1 MASEYSNLLRVELIQ
16 TGEQSGTWGTTTNT
30 NLGTILEQAIAGT
43 TSLNVTAGNVTLT
56 TVNGGSDTSRSMIID
71 VTGTPGTTRN
81 IVAPKSSKVYVVV
94 NGSDAPIVFKGTDTT
109 GVTVASG
116 ANVWVSWS
124 VTEGDF
130 VEIGAS
136 SEATGD
142 VVGPASSTDSAVAL
156 FDGTS
161 GKLLKVGGTFPSGNL
176 VGTNDTQTLTNKTID
191 GNSNTVTNLSLSSA
205 VSGTL
210 GVSNGG
216 TGVSS
221 LTGLVKGNGGSAFS
235 AATAGTDYVVPGG
248 SLGTPTTGTLTN
260 CTGLPLSTGI
270 TGFGTGVASALAI
283 ATGATGA
290 FVVKESELGYPSSG
304 TLANCTVD
312 GTNSVGFRNIPP
324 VGQKT
329 TGYTLATGDV
339 GKFVEI
345 GSGGSITVPNATFAS
360 GDVVSI
366 FNNTNSNSTVT
377 CSITTAYVSGTDV
390 DVSSFVIPTRGVATV
405 LFISSTVC
413 VITGSVT

>member
-1 MASEYSNLLRVELIQ
+1 MASEYSTLLRLELIQ

-30 NLGTILEQAIAGT
+30 NLGTLLEQAIAGT
-43 TSLNVTAGNVTLT
+43 TNLNVTAGDATLT
-56 TVNGGSDTSRSMIID
+56 TVNGGSDTSRAMILDI
-71 VTGTPGTTRN
+71 TGTPGTSRN
-81 IVAPKSSKVYVVV
+81 IIAPKASKIYVVI
-94 NGSDAPIVFKGTDTT
+94 NGSDASVVLKGTDTT

-116 ANVWVSWS
+116 ENVWVSWS

-136 SEATGD
+136 SAATGN
-142 VVGPASSTDSAVAL
+142 VIGPASSTDSAVAL

-161 GKLLKVGGTFPSGNL
+161 GKLLKVGGTFPSGNV
-176 VGTNDTQTLTNKTID
+176 VGTNDAQTLTNKTID
-191 GNSNTVTNLSLSSA
+191 GNNNTVTNLSLSSA

-270 TGFGTGVASALAI
+270 TGFGTGVASALAVN
-283 ATGATGA
+283 AGSTGA
-290 FVVKESELGYPSSG
+290 FVVQDSALGTPSSG
-304 TLANCTVD
+304 TLSSCTVD
-312 GTNSVGFRNIPP
+312 GSNSVGFRNIPP

-329 TGYTLATGDV
+329 TSYTLATGDV

-345 GSGGSITVPNATFAS
+345 GSGGSITVPNTTFAA

-366 FNNTNSNSTVT
+366 FNNTSSSSTVT
-377 CSITTAYVSGTDV
+377 CDISTAYISGTDT
-390 DVSSFVIPTRGVATV
+390 DVSSVSIATRGIATI

-413 VITGSVT
+413 VITGNVS